1 MTLSALAGSRCEDQ
15 PPAVVVEYL
24 RARMIDVSRPVDEV
38 AFTQAAE
45 VPEVWTRL
53 VFVGDGDDYA
63 PPSDPQSFCKRS
75 LSFVT

>member
-1 MTLSALAGSRCEDQ
+1 M
-15 PPAVVVEYL
+15 VVEYL
-24 RARMIDVSRPVDEV
+24 RARMIDVSCPLDEV
-38 AFTQAAE
+38 ALTQAAE

-53 VFVGDGDDYA
+53 VFVGDGDDHA

>member
-1 MTLSALAGSRCEDQ
+1 M
-15 PPAVVVEYL
+15 VVEYL

-53 VFVGDGDDYA
+53 VFVGDGDNHA
-63 PPSDPQSFCKRS
+63 STGDPQSFC
-75 LSFVT
+75 